1 MSREDDEDTGNDGDS
16 TSRKGT
22 STIGSSSKNTQSKS
36 KSMQVSQKGK
46 EELTQGH
53 RQTLTSIPESDLLIE
68 EEKDASNLFHQY
80 KTSGG
85 EIVTLYHTDKRVQ
98 QLHAR
103 KALDLSLQSEEV
115 PDLSKEE
122 FLKEQAKL
130 MASFEKKASS
140 AGRGKGR

>member
-1 MSREDDEDTGNDGDS
+1 M
-16 TSRKGT
+16 
-22 STIGSSSKNTQSKS
+22 QSKS

-46 EELTQGH
+46 GIMTQDH
-53 RQTLTSIPESDLLIE
+53 RQTLSTIPESDVLIE
-68 EEKDASNLFHQY
+68 EEKDASKLFHQY

-115 PDLSKEE
+115 PDLSKED

-130 MASFEKKASS
+130 MARFEKKAPS
-140 AGRGKGR
+140 AGRGRGRGRGKKTLKSSPRQTRSNIIRIE